1 MQHRNKEFISHP
13 MINRTMLRIRIV
25 QMMFAYLKSDADSA
39 RAVEKQLLQS
49 FQDTYDL
56 YFQLLLL
63 PVEITR
69 FAQQRIE
76 SAKSKYLPTEAE
88 KHPNMRFVENTF
100 VAQLE
105 KNVDLN
111 FRMKEN
117 KRISWSDNVEV
128 ISELYSLIQ
137 ESDIYKE
144 YMSKPVVTYD
154 DDKQMWRKLLTD
166 VIIPNEGFCDALESM
181 SIYWIGDLDAVASF
195 VVKTI
200 RRFQAENEHTQ
211 ELLPMFSDEEDREF
225 AMTVLRDAIK
235 HLDEYRKMIDEH
247 ANNWDVERLA
257 YMDIVIMLVAVAE
270 IMSVPTIPVSV
281 TLNEYMEIAKEY
293 STEKSASFINGVL
306 DNIVKKLKSEKKLIK
321 VALV

>member
-1 MQHRNKEFISHP
+1 
-13 MINRTMLRIRIV
+13 MLRIRIV
-25 QMMFAYLKSDADSA
+25 QMLFAYLKSDAENA

-56 YFQLLLL
+56 YFQLLFL

-69 FAQQRIE
+69 FAQQKIE
-76 SAKSKYLPTEAE
+76 NAKAKYLPTDSERN
-88 KHPNMRFVENTF
+88 PNMRFVENTF

-111 FRMKEN
+111 FRMKES

-128 ISELYSLIQ
+128 IAELYALIQ
-137 ESDIYKE
+137 HSEVYKE
-144 YMSKPVVTYD
+144 YMAKPVVSYE
-154 DDKQMWRKLLTD
+154 DDKHVWRKLLTD
-166 VIIPNEGFCDALESM
+166 VIIPNEAFCEALESM
-181 SIYWIGDLDAVASF
+181 NIYWMGDLDAVASF

-200 RRFQAENEHTQ
+200 RRFQAENEHAQ
-211 ELLPMFSDEEDREF
+211 ELLPMFTDEADKDF
-225 AMTVLRDAIK
+225 AVTVLKDAIK
-235 HLDEYRKMIDEH
+235 NLDQYRLLIDEN
-247 ANNWDVERLA
+247 AKNWDVERLA

-270 IMSVPTIPVSV
+270 LISVPTIPVSV

-293 STEKSASFINGVL
+293 STEKSAPFINGVL

>member
-1 MQHRNKEFISHP
+1 MHHRNKEFISHP

-25 QMMFAYLKSDADSA
+25 QMLFAYLKSDAENA

-56 YFQLLLL
+56 YFQLLFL

-69 FAQQRIE
+69 FAQQKIE
-76 SAKSKYLPTEAE
+76 NAKAKYLPTDSERN
-88 KHPNMRFVENTF
+88 PNMRFVENTF

-111 FRMKEN
+111 FRMKES

-128 ISELYSLIQ
+128 IAELYALIQ
-137 ESDIYKE
+137 HSEVYKE
-144 YMSKPVVTYD
+144 YMAKPVVSYE
-154 DDKQMWRKLLTD
+154 DDKHVWRKLLTD
-166 VIIPNEGFCDALESM
+166 VIIPNEAFCEALESM
-181 SIYWIGDLDAVASF
+181 NIYWMGDLDAVASF

-200 RRFQAENEHTQ
+200 RRFQAENEHAQ
-211 ELLPMFSDEEDREF
+211 ELLPMFTDEADKDF
-225 AMTVLRDAIK
+225 AVTVLKDAIK
-235 HLDEYRKMIDEH
+235 NLDQYRLLIDEN
-247 ANNWDVERLA
+247 AKNWDVERLA

-270 IMSVPTIPVSV
+270 LISVPTIPVSV

-293 STEKSASFINGVL
+293 STEKSAPFINGVL

>member
-1 MQHRNKEFISHP
+1 
-13 MINRTMLRIRIV
+13 MLRIRIV
-25 QMMFAYLKSDADSA
+25 QMLFAYLKSDAENA

-56 YFQLLLL
+56 YFQLLFL

-69 FAQQRIE
+69 FAQQKIE
-76 SAKSKYLPTEAE
+76 NAKAKYLPTDSERN
-88 KHPNMRFVENTF
+88 PNMRFVENTF

-111 FRMKEN
+111 FRMKES

-128 ISELYSLIQ
+128 IAELYALIQ
-137 ESDIYKE
+137 HSEVYKE
-144 YMSKPVVTYD
+144 YMAKSVVSYE
-154 DDKQMWRKLLTD
+154 DDKHVWRKLLTD
-166 VIIPNEGFCDALESM
+166 VIIPNEAFCEALESM
-181 SIYWIGDLDAVASF
+181 NIYWMGDLDAVASF

-200 RRFQAENEHTQ
+200 RRFQAENEHAQ
-211 ELLPMFSDEEDREF
+211 ELLPMFTDEADKDF
-225 AMTVLRDAIK
+225 AVTVLKDAIK
-235 HLDEYRKMIDEH
+235 NLDQYRLLIDEN
-247 ANNWDVERLA
+247 AKNWDVERLA

-270 IMSVPTIPVSV
+270 LISVPTIPVSV

-293 STEKSASFINGVL
+293 STEKSAPFINGVL

>member
-1 MQHRNKEFISHP
+1 
-13 MINRTMLRIRIV
+13 MLRIRIV
-25 QMMFAYLKSDADSA
+25 QMLFAYLKSDAENA

-56 YFQLLLL
+56 YFQLLFL

-69 FAQQRIE
+69 FAQQKIE
-76 SAKSKYLPTEAE
+76 NAKAKYLPTDSERN
-88 KHPNMRFVENTF
+88 PNMRFVENTF

-128 ISELYSLIQ
+128 IAELYALIQ
-137 ESDIYKE
+137 HSEVYKE
-144 YMSKPVVTYD
+144 YMAKPVVSYE
-154 DDKQMWRKLLTD
+154 DDKHVWRKLLTD
-166 VIIPNEGFCDALESM
+166 VIIPNEAFCEALESM
-181 SIYWIGDLDAVASF
+181 NIYWMGDLDAVASF

-200 RRFQAENEHTQ
+200 RRFQAENEHAQ
-211 ELLPMFSDEEDREF
+211 ELLPMFTDEADKDF
-225 AMTVLRDAIK
+225 AVTVLKDAIK
-235 HLDEYRKMIDEH
+235 NLDQYRLLIDEN
-247 ANNWDVERLA
+247 AKNWDVERLA

-270 IMSVPTIPVSV
+270 LISVPTIPVSV

-293 STEKSASFINGVL
+293 STEKSAPFINGVL
-306 DNIVKKLKSEKKLIK
+306 DNIVKQLKSEKKLIK